1 MCAAAR
7 IAINLLVA
15 VVIVGLTASA
25 RAGDANPAPAPAPA
39 STPTPL
45 PTATAVAAA
54 GAILGE
60 IGIKEKIA
68 LVVPT
73 MMTELEQNLTKT
85 HPEIKDSLRETL
97 RSIQPEFDKTAQQTF
112 NEAAT
117 LLASQMSEKEL
128 QDVATFFDSPTG
140 KKFLAVQPVFLQK
153 FASLAGPWQQKL
165 SSDIVTRA
173 REEMKKKG
181 FEF

>member
-1 MCAAAR
+1 MRAVAQ
-7 IAINLLVA
+7 IAISLFTI
-15 VVIVGLTASA
+15 VVIVGLAASA
-25 RAGDANPAPAPAPA
+25 RAAETNPTPAPAA
-39 STPTPL
+39 SPTSL
-45 PTATAVAAA
+45 PTAGAVAAA

-73 MMTELEQNLTKT
+73 MMTELEQNLIKT

-97 RSIQPEFDKTAQQTF
+97 RAIQPEFDKTAQQTY

-128 QDVATFFDSPTG
+128 QDVAAFLDSPTG

-153 FASLAGPWQQKL
+153 FTSLAGPWQQKL
-165 SSDIVTRA
+165 STDIVTRA